1 MRSAKTSTLDPVAH
15 PYRLPSLRC
24 AQSDALK
31 IVVLERNMTTIHSLT
46 HLSDDQLIARV
57 HTLASD
63 ERRATVAL
71 IASLVEFEARRLF
84 LSEGCSSLFTY
95 CTQVLHL
102 SEHAAYER
110 IEAARAARRF
120 PVLLDLLADGDLT
133 LTAICLL
140 APRLTE
146 ENHQDVLVAA
156 RHKTKREVELLVATL
171 RPRPAV
177 AAIVRKLPQPKPI
190 AENPAVLPLAAES
203 SSDLPISAPLDERP
217 SRPAVVTPLAP
228 ERYKLQVTLSA
239 QTYATLRRAQDLLR
253 HSIPNGD
260 PAAIVERALTLLVRE
275 LEGTKYA
282 ESDRCRAHNAYEAD
296 RWNGTLFAQETPGF
310 FWRPG
315 VSVLGRAPDREGE
328 KYEVRAWAAITGA
341 TSVATK
347 TAIQTRPRK
356 TL

>member
-24 AQSDALK
+24 AHSDALK

-46 HLSDDQLIARV
+46 HLADDQLIARV

-102 SEHAAYER
+102 SEHAAYGR

-156 RHKTKREVELLVATL
+156 GHKTKREVELLVATL

-177 AAIVRKLPQPKPI
+177 AGIVRKLPQPKPM
-190 AENPAVLPLAAES
+190 AEELAVLPLASES

-239 QTYATLRRAQDLLR
+239 QTYATLRRAQDLLSR
-253 HSIPNGD
+253 GSFSTTSQKG
-260 PAAIVERALTLLVRE
+260 A
-275 LEGTKYA
+275 
-282 ESDRCRAHNAYEAD
+282 
-296 RWNGTLFAQETPGF
+296 
-310 FWRPG
+310 
-315 VSVLGRAPDREGE
+315 VS
-328 KYEVRAWAAITGA
+328 
-341 TSVATK
+341 
-347 TAIQTRPRK
+347 
-356 TL
+356 